1 VQPVNGITG
10 YGREGGRAGTIGSQT
25 PSTDR
30 RSSCAGGT
38 GWAAFAT
45 LAEKED
51 DSGSS
56 VEFWIGKMA
65 GGAGA
70 SRAEHEGKGLATL
83 DRRDARTWT
92 RTRSGLRWCS
102 ASRGKPGVRLSTTS
116 NGSMKKTTG
125 ILEARKP
132 KRNKKAQQAKNGRI
146 TPRNARLVL
155 FLSRLL
161 SVLRLFR
168 VFSGISVRG
177 GLIMGCFGPFEGL
190 AMVLITSEVR
200 LRGSAEKSK
209 TGRSDSA
216 LNGRRSEGMRKAG
229 RGGC

>member
-1 VQPVNGITG
+1 MGVKAAAQEQSVLKHLRPTAEALARVALGGLRLLRWRKKKTIPVLPWNFG
-10 YGREGGRAGTIGSQT
+10 
-25 PSTDR
+25 
-30 RSSCAGGT
+30 
-38 GWAAFAT
+38 
-45 LAEKED
+45 LAKWP
-51 DSGSS
+51 
-56 VEFWIGKMA
+56 VELVHPGLNT
-65 GGAGA
+65 
-70 SRAEHEGKGLATL
+70 RGKGLATL

-161 SVLRLFR
+161 SLLRLFR

-190 AMVLITSEVR
+190 VMVLITSEVR

-229 RGGC
+229 GGGC